1 MSLHEFLENQK
12 PKIVDKEMDKDK
24 IPLMIKKDQSL
35 ILFKKIKGY
44 KYQIVS
50 GVCGSRDNIAS
61 WLGTNREK
69 LSFKIADAIQKPRDY
84 NIIDNSPCYEVKG
97 KDLDEIPLMKY
108 CEKDGGEYISSGIV
122 ISRDPDSKRLN
133 ASFHRMMKIGK
144 NRMAIRLCDRDTFKF
159 CQKYPKDMPVS
170 IFIGHDPSVL
180 IPGAIS
186 AGDIDE
192 FKIMSSLRPLE
203 VTKSKTSDLLVP
215 AHSEIIIEGRITK
228 EMVDEGPF
236 VDISGT
242 YDVVRKQPVLE
253 IDGIWHKKDSIYH
266 ALLPGGN
273 EHRLLMGMPR
283 EPTIYN
289 EVAKVC
295 PVRAVNIST
304 GGCSWLHCF
313 VSIKKQK
320 PDDGMKALEAA
331 FRGHKSLKH
340 CVVVDDDIDVF
351 NGEEVEWAIC
361 TRFQADKQTMTK
373 KEEGSSIDPST
384 VGQETLPGTDRRLT
398 CKVGIDATIPFGA
411 KRDKFEKA
419 FIVGEKK

>member
-1 MSLHEFLENQK
+1 MSLHEFLETQK
-12 PKIVDKEMDKDK
+12 PKIIEKEADKDK

-44 KYQIVS
+44 NYQIVS
-50 GVCGSRDNIAS
+50 GVCGSRDKMAS
-61 WLGTNREK
+61 WLGTTREK

-84 NIIDNSPCYEVKG
+84 NIIDDAQCYEVKG
-97 KDLDEIPLMKY
+97 KDLDEIPLMRY
-108 CEKDGGEYISSGIV
+108 CERDGGEYISSGIV
-122 ISRDPDSKRLN
+122 ISRDPGSKRLN
-133 ASFHRMMKIGK
+133 SSFHRMMKIGK

-203 VTKSKTSDLLVP
+203 VTRCKTNDLLVP

-228 EMVDEGPF
+228 EMIDEGPF

-253 IDGIWHKKDSIYH
+253 IDGIWHRKDPIYH
-266 ALLPGGN
+266 TLLPGGN

-295 PVRAVNIST
+295 SVRAVNIST

-340 CVVVDDDIDVF
+340 CVVVDDDVDVF
-351 NGEEVEWAIC
+351 NGDEVEWAIA
-361 TRFQADKQTMTK
+361 TRYQADKQTMTK

>member
-1 MSLHEFLENQK
+1 MSLHEFLETQK
-12 PKIVDKEMDKDK
+12 PKIIEREIDKNI
-24 IPLMIKKDQSL
+24 IPLTIKKDQSL

-50 GVCGSRDNIAS
+50 GICGSRDKMAS
-61 WLGTNREK
+61 WFGTTREK
-69 LSFKIADAIQKPRDY
+69 LSFKIADAIQNPKDY
-84 NIIDNSPCYEVKG
+84 KIINNAPCYEIKG

-108 CEKDGGEYISSGIV
+108 FEKDGGEYISSGIV
-122 ISRDPDSKRLN
+122 ISRDPESKRLN

-144 NRMAIRLCDRDTFKF
+144 NKMAIRLCDRDTFKF
-159 CQKYPKDMPVS
+159 YQKYSEDMPISV
-170 IFIGHDPSVL
+170 FIGHDPSVL

-192 FKIMSSLRPLE
+192 LKIMSSLRSLE
-203 VTKSKTSDLLVP
+203 VSKCKTNDLLVP

-253 IDGIWHKKDSIYH
+253 IDGIWHKNNPIYH

-289 EVAKVC
+289 EVSKVC

-313 VSIKKQK
+313 ISIKKQK
-320 PDDGMKALEAA
+320 PDDGLKALEAA
-331 FRGHKSLKH
+331 FHGHRSLKH

-351 NGEEVEWAIC
+351 DTDEVEWAIA
-361 TRFQADKQTMTK
+361 TRFQADKQTLTK

-384 VGQETLPGTDRRLT
+384 AGQRTLPGTDRRLT
-398 CKVGIDATIPFGA
+398 CKVGIDATIPFES

-419 FIVGEKK
+419 FVVGEKK

>member
-1 MSLHEFLENQK
+1 MSLHEFLESQK
-12 PKIVDKEMDKDK
+12 PKIVEKEIDKNN

-44 KYQIVS
+44 NYQIVS
-50 GVCGSRDNIAS
+50 GVCGTRDNIAS

-69 LSFKIADAIQKPRDY
+69 LSFKIADAIQNPKNY
-84 NIIDNSPCYEVKG
+84 NIIDDAPCYEVKG

-108 CEKDGGEYISSGIV
+108 CEKDGGEYISSGIL

-133 ASFHRMMKIGK
+133 ASFHRMMKIDK
-144 NRMAIRLCDRDTFKF
+144 NRMAIRLCDRDTLKF
-159 CQKYPKDMPVS
+159 CQKYSKDMPVS

-192 FKIMSSLRPLE
+192 FKIMSSLRQLE
-203 VTKSKTSDLLVP
+203 VTKCKTNDLLVP

-242 YDVVRKQPVLE
+242 YDVVRKQPVLVV
-253 IDGIWHKKDSIYH
+253 DGIWHKKNPIYH
-266 ALLPGGN
+266 TLLPGGN

-313 VSIKKQK
+313 ISIKKQK
-320 PDDGMKALEAA
+320 QDDGMKAIEAA

-351 NGEEVEWAIC
+351 NPEEVEWAIA
-361 TRFQADKQTMTK
+361 TRFQADKQITTK

-384 VGQETLPGTDRRLT
+384 VGQETMPGTDRRLT
-398 CKVGIDATIPFGA
+398 CKVGIDATIPFA
-411 KRDKFEKA
+411 LKKDKFEKA
-419 FIVGEKK
+419 FIVGENK

>member
-1 MSLHEFLENQK
+1 M
-12 PKIVDKEMDKDK
+12 
-24 IPLMIKKDQSL
+24 
-35 ILFKKIKGY
+35 LFKKIKGY

-50 GVCGSRDNIAS
+50 GVCGNRDKMAS

-69 LSFKIADAIQKPRDY
+69 LSFKIAGAIQDPRDY
-84 NIIDNSPCYEVKG
+84 KIIDNAPCYEIKG

-122 ISRDPDSKRLN
+122 ISRDPDSKRFN
-133 ASFHRMMKIGK
+133 SSFHRMMKIGENK
-144 NRMAIRLCDRDTFKF
+144 IAIRLCDRDTFKF

-192 FKIMSSLRPLE
+192 FKIMSSLQPLE
-203 VTKSKTSDLLVP
+203 VTKCKTNDLLVP

-242 YDVVRKQPVLE
+242 YDVVRKQPILE
-253 IDGIWHKKDSIYH
+253 IDGIWHKKNPIYH

-289 EVAKVC
+289 EVSKVC

-320 PDDGMKALEAA
+320 SDDGMKALEAA

-351 NGEEVEWAIC
+351 NVDEVEWAIA
-361 TRFQADKQTMTK
+361 TRFQADKQTLTK

-398 CKVGIDATIPFGA
+398 CKVGIDATVPFGV

-419 FIVGEKK
+419 FVVGEKK

>member
-1 MSLHEFLENQK
+1 MSLHEFLETQK
-12 PKIVDKEMDKDK
+12 PKIIEKETDKDN
-24 IPLMIKKDQSL
+24 IPLMIKKNQSL
-35 ILFKKIKGY
+35 TLFKKIKGY

-50 GVCGSRDNIAS
+50 GVCSSRNIMAS

-69 LSFKIADAIQKPRDY
+69 LSFKIADAAKNPRDY
-84 NIIDNSPCYEVKG
+84 KIINNAPCYEIKG
-97 KDLDEIPLMKY
+97 KDLDEIPLMKF
-108 CEKDGGEYISSGIV
+108 CERDGGEYISSGIV

-133 ASFHRMMKIGK
+133 ASFHRMMKIDENK
-144 NRMAIRLCDRDTFKF
+144 MAIRLCDRDTFKF
-159 CQKYPKDMPVS
+159 YNKYSGDMHIS

-180 IPGAIS
+180 IPGAVS

-192 FKIMSSLRPLE
+192 LKIMSALRPLE
-203 VTKSKTSDLLVP
+203 VTKCKTNDLLVP

-242 YDVVRKQPVLE
+242 YDVIRKQPVLE
-253 IDGIWHKKDSIYH
+253 IDEIWHKKNPIYH
-266 ALLPGGN
+266 ALLPGGD

-289 EVAKVC
+289 EVSKVC

-320 PDDGMKALEAA
+320 ADDGIKAAEAA

-340 CVVVDDDIDVF
+340 CVIVDEDIDVF
-351 NGEEVEWAIC
+351 NTEEVEWGIS
-361 TRFQADKQTMTK
+361 TRFQADKQTVTK

-411 KRDKFEKA
+411 NREKFEKA

>member
-1 MSLHEFLENQK
+1 MSLHEFLETQK
-12 PKIVDKEMDKDK
+12 PKIIEKETDKNK

-44 KYQIVS
+44 NYQIVS
-50 GVCGSRDNIAS
+50 GVCGSRDKMAS

-69 LSFKIADAIQKPRDY
+69 LSFKIADAIQKPKDY
-84 NIIDNSPCYEVKG
+84 NIIDDVPCYEMKG
-97 KDLDEIPLMKY
+97 KDLDEIPIMKF
-108 CEKDGGEYISSGIV
+108 CERDGGEYISSGIV
-122 ISRDPDSKRLN
+122 ISRDPDTKRLN

-159 CQKYPKDMPVS
+159 CQKHAKDMSVS
-170 IFIGHDPSVL
+170 IFIGNDPSVL
-180 IPGAIS
+180 IPGAVS

-192 FKIMSSLRPLE
+192 FKIMSSLRSLE
-203 VTKSKTSDLLVP
+203 VTKCKTNDLLVP
-215 AHSEIIIEGRITK
+215 THSEIIIEGRITK

-253 IDGIWHKKDSIYH
+253 IDGIWHKKNPIYH

-351 NGEEVEWAIC
+351 NPEEVEWAIC

-398 CKVGIDATIPFGA
+398 CKVGIDATIPSGM